1 MGLVCRVCAR
11 VNGRDRV
18 DAEERAD
25 RQNKN
30 VVVFHVRFF
39 IGLVKR
45 RRAKG
50 ARRRDV
56 GNQIARVRRFE
67 SSPSLISR
75 QSTSRLK
82 LTALGDL
89 HRARRRTGLRPDG
102 FDRLDDVHALA
113 HGAEHDVLP
122 VQPARRRRAQEELRP
137 VRARSSVRHGQNS
150 RTGVLELKVFILK
163 LVPVDGFTP
172 RAVVVG
178 EVAALAHESGMTRWK
193 LDPSYPKPFSPVH
206 SARKFSTRIASSRV
220 SPSVSPSHRDRVE
233 SRRVNPRSIIQSSN
247 HRGTHPPSWARRP
260 REAAIPS
267 HTPRI
272 VSLLSLSLVNPR
284 ARVHH
289 RASSTHPSIGVD
301 APSSRFV
308 PPVARRSRRRS
319 STLG

>member
-1 MGLVCRVCAR
+1 MGLVCHVCAR

-25 RQNKN
+25 RQKQKRCSIP
-30 VVVFHVRFF
+30 RFF
-39 IGLVKR
+39 VRLVTR

-67 SSPSLISR
+67 SSSSLISR
-75 QSTSRLK
+75 QSTSHLK
-82 LTALGDL
+82 LTALGDR

-113 HGAEHDVLP
+113 PGAEHDVLP

-163 LVPVDGFTP
+163 LVSVDGFTP

-178 EVAALAHESGMTRWK
+178 EVAALAHESR
-193 LDPSYPKPFSPVH
+193 DDAVE
-206 SARKFSTRIASSRV
+206 ARSLVSEALFPGTQRSEVFYAHRASRV
-220 SPSVSPSHRDRVE
+220 SPSVGPSRRL
-233 SRRVNPRSIIQSSN
+233 SRRVASSQFINQSIRDRSSKHPIIE
-247 HRGTHPPSWARRP
+247 ARTR
-260 REAAIPS
+260 RLGHDVRAKLRYR
-267 HTPRI
+267 HT
-272 VSLLSLSLVNPR
+272 
-284 ARVHH
+284 
-289 RASSTHPSIGVD
+289 RASSSV
-301 APSSRFV
+301 
-308 PPVARRSRRRS
+308 
-319 STLG
+319 STLSLP

>member
-1 MGLVCRVCAR
+1 MGLVCHVCAR

-67 SSPSLISR
+67 SSSSLISR

-82 LTALGDL
+82 LTALGDR

-178 EVAALAHESGMTRWK
+178 EIAALAHESR
-193 LDPSYPKPFSPVH
+193 DDAVE
-206 SARKFSTRIASSRV
+206 ARSLVSEALFPGTQRSEVFYAHRVIARLTVSRAV
-220 SPSVSPSHRDRVE
+220 ASR
-233 SRRVNPRSIIQSSN
+233 SRRVASSQSAIHHPIIQSSRHAPAVLGTTSARSCDTVAHIM
-247 HRGTHPPSWARRP
+247 HRQSP
-260 REAAIPS
+260 
-267 HTPRI
+267 
-272 VSLLSLSLVNPR
+272 LSLSRESSR
-284 ARVHH
+284 AR
-289 RASSTHPSIGVD
+289 
-301 APSSRFV
+301 PSSRV
-308 PPVARRSRRRS
+308 IDPSLDRGRRTVISIRPAGCPPI
-319 STLG
+319 STSK

>member
-178 EVAALAHESGMTRWK
+178 EIAALAHESR
-193 LDPSYPKPFSPVH
+193 DDAVE
-206 SARKFSTRIASSRV
+206 ARSLVPEALFPGTQRSEVFYAHRVIARLTVSLTVASR
-220 SPSVSPSHRDRVE
+220 
-233 SRRVNPRSIIQSSN
+233 SRRVASSQSAIHHPIIQSSRHAPAVLGTTSARSCDTVAHTT
-247 HRGTHPPSWARRP
+247 HRQSP
-260 REAAIPS
+260 
-267 HTPRI
+267 
-272 VSLLSLSLVNPR
+272 LSLSRESSR
-284 ARVHH
+284 AR
-289 RASSTHPSIGVD
+289 
-301 APSSRFV
+301 PSSRV
-308 PPVARRSRRRS
+308 IDPSLDRGRRTVISIRPAGCPPI
-319 STLG
+319 STSK